1 MEGTVGKGLKT
12 LAQEWH
18 GCQRCSLG
26 SEREGMKIVFGDGA
40 RRAKFLLLYDV
51 PTAHDAAL
59 GAPMSGREGEVLL
72 ELLEHAGIAIHD
84 VYCTPLLG
92 CRPVLLLPETADQQ
106 AQIAD
111 RAPAKEELAAC
122 SPRVQ
127 EIIYRVDPLVIF
139 TLGDLAWKALVKP
152 KGRGQHTSLDKALG
166 YIFST
171 TVPGRW
177 IKEVPYSVVPLLSM
191 KQVISQPSYAS
202 HGPLHTT
209 ARHLHKGRVY
219 AEFLEKAGQR
229 DAKAAGYESEVP
241 QP

>member
-1 MEGTVGKGLKT
+1 MGKGLKT

-18 GCQRCSLG
+18 GCRRCSLG
-26 SEREGMKIVFGDGA
+26 SEREGTKIVFGDGA

-72 ELLEHAGIAIHD
+72 DLLQHAGILVQD

-92 CRPVLLLPETADQQ
+92 CRPVLFLPETADQQ

-111 RAPAKEELAAC
+111 RAPVKEEIVAC

-139 TLGDLAWKALVKP
+139 TLGDLPWKALVTP
-152 KGRGQHTSLDKALG
+152 KLRGPHTSLDKALG
-166 YIFST
+166 NLFTT

-177 IKEVPYSVVPLLSM
+177 IKSVTYSVVPLLSM
-191 KQVISQPSYAS
+191 KQVIAQPSYAS
-202 HGPLHTT
+202 HGTLHTT

-229 DAKAAGYESEVP
+229 DAIAGGYEPEGR